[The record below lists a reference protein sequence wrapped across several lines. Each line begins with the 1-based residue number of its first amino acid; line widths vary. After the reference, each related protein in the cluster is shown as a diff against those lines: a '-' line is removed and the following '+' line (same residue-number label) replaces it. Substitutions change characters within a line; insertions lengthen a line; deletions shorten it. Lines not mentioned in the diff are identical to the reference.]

1 MNTKLGKI
9 DGVIFYDSE
18 KELYNFPYVLE
29 FTNEKIELDF
39 VFHLDNYSNQQEM
52 LIDRNNEISNNIL
65 QNYFLKQFERLQEI
79 CLDEAGSDELMNE
92 INERLDILYYL
103 FIIINTIHKD
113 SISQKTKV
121 ETEIEGDDDIIETIW
136 SIYDEI
142 LEMFILL
149 EDLYIGIRKQ
159 EFLQRKKKYLEL
171 EKTE

>member
-39 VFHLDNYSNQQEM
+39 VFHIDNYSNQQEM
-52 LIDRNNEISNNIL
+52 LIDRNNEISNCIL